1 MSLRR
6 FWVRRL
12 AWSADQAIHKEA
24 KKVAGDKGFKKAEG
38 VAGDDEM
45 ENERGQTTIGEEG
58 DHGWAP
64 DSGKASEP
72 NKQAGDRAFESRD
85 QSKESTSE
93 RTNT

>member
-1 MSLRR
+1 M
-6 FWVRRL
+6 
-12 AWSADQAIHKEA
+12 AA
-24 KKVAGDKGFKKAEG
+24 DKGFQKGEG
-38 VAGDDEM
+38 MNSDETM

-72 NKQAGDRAFESRD
+72 NKQAGDRAFESRE

-93 RTNT
+93 RSNT

>member
-1 MSLRR
+1 
-6 FWVRRL
+6 
-12 AWSADQAIHKEA
+12 
-24 KKVAGDKGFKKAEG
+24 VAGDKGFKKAEG
-38 VAGDDEM
+38 VAGDDKM
-45 ENERGQTTIGEEG
+45 ENERGRTTIGEEG